1 MSTQSFEPL
10 QINSPVESTMT
21 TSPSTDCQSMNE
33 SHQKNKIINDFNEN
47 VDNSQ
52 KQYNCGWYSFRPKF
66 LQRLMSAKWA
76 LFWLCWAGAVQGNF
90 LIF

>member
-10 QINSPVESTMT
+10 QINSPVESTLT
-21 TSPSTDCQSMNE
+21 TSPSLDGLSINE

-52 KQYNCGWYSFRPKF
+52 KQYNCGWFSFQPKF
-66 LQRLMSAKWA
+66 LQRFMSAKWA
-76 LFWLCWAGAVQGNF
+76 LFWLCWAGAVQGMYLF
-90 LIF
+90 F